1 MSFAPKSE
9 TQRQM
14 AAEIGIMRYEAVG
27 HFLTDGDYKAD
38 NEGDFEGAFAD
49 YAQAWSLLVTAQAR
63 AWAGPEILEAIAE
76 FADRSGSKDLKAKA
90 ELLRQAYREETA
102 CDGVSDRA
110 ET

>member
-1 MSFAPKSE
+1 
-9 TQRQM
+9 M